1 MPELKKLIQRAST
14 SDFFKWVL
22 NFVIPR
28 AVPFNAPH
36 HFKIVKINPGFVKVI
51 LPYRRS
57 NLNHVRGIHA
67 CALATL
73 CEYTIGITLLSM
85 ISEKEYRIILKNLS
99 LEYLYQ
105 AKMDVTAEFF
115 MNEETINNLI
125 IEPLQKNDSV
135 FHVFEINVFDLS
147 GNHICKGSANW
158 QIKKWNHVKMK
169 L

>member
-1 MPELKKLIQRAST
+1 MPELNKLIQRAST
-14 SDFFKWVL
+14 SEFFKWVL
-22 NFVIPR
+22 NFVISR

-36 HFKIVKINPGFVKVI
+36 HFKILKINPGFVKVL

-57 NLNHVRGIHA
+57 NLNHVKGIHA

-105 AKMDVTAEFF
+105 AKMDVTAEF
-115 MNEETINNLI
+115 
-125 IEPLQKNDSV
+125 
-135 FHVFEINVFDLS
+135 
-147 GNHICKGSANW
+147 
-158 QIKKWNHVKMK
+158 
-169 L
+169 